1 MAVLDP
7 PLDRIPTSAVLIG
20 GEHLPPAA
28 GDIHRH
34 HYAATGRPTVDVV
47 LGGAAEMSAAAAAA
61 RSALPRW
68 WATPPAGRRDAL
80 LRLADLIAGDA
91 ETLTGLQVLEIGLP
105 RQFAAATPQVAAEF
119 LRYNAG
125 WVDKLG
131 GEVAAGATSHGW
143 SHTLDEP
150 YGVVAALLP
159 YNGAVAMLGQV
170 LGPVLAA
177 GNAVVVKPSELAPF
191 TAVRI
196 GELCQQAG
204 LPTGLVNVVTSD
216 AAGGEALVRTPG
228 VDKVHLT
235 GGVSTARR
243 ILAATADRLTPASL
257 ELGGSSAHLI
267 FADADLRAAARQA
280 LAGAVILNGQA
291 CARGSR
297 ILVEDAVYDR
307 VLDLVLARL
316 SQLVVGDPQR
326 PGTVLGPLVSR
337 AAADRIVGVVDRARR
352 DPAAG
357 TLVAGGERPDG
368 DLAGGFFVTPT
379 VFSGVEPTAELAQ
392 EEVLGPVLAFSRF
405 SAEDEAVTLANGTRY
420 GLAAYLHTTD
430 LRRAHRLVRALDA
443 GAVWV
448 NGFPGLS
455 PATPFGGTG
464 HSGYGRLGG
473 RAGVEEFRRPK
484 TVWFGR

>member
-20 GEHLPPAA
+20 GDHVPSAT
-28 GDIHRH
+28 GGIYRH
-34 HYAATGRPTVDVV
+34 HYAATGRPTVEVV
-47 LGGAAEMSAAAAAA
+47 GGGAAEMSAAVAAA

-68 WATPPAGRRDAL
+68 WAMPPAGRRDAL
-80 LRLADLIAGDA
+80 LRLADLIIEDA
-91 ETLTGLQVLEIGLP
+91 ETLTELQVLEIGLP
-105 RQFAAATPQVAAEF
+105 RQFAAATPQVAADF

-125 WVDKLG
+125 WIDKSG
-131 GEVAAGATSHGW
+131 GEVVAGAVGHGW

-196 GELCQQAG
+196 GEHCRRAG

-216 AAGGEALVRTPG
+216 AVGGEALVRTAG
-228 VDKVHLT
+228 VDKIHLT
-235 GGVSTARR
+235 GGVPTARR
-243 ILAATADRLTPASL
+243 ILTAAAERLTPASL

-280 LAGAVILNGQA
+280 LSGAVILNGQA
-291 CARGSR
+291 CARASR
-297 ILVEDAVYDR
+297 ILVEDSVYDR
-307 VLDLVLARL
+307 VLDLVLSRL
-316 SQLVVGDPQR
+316 SKLVVGDPQR
-326 PGTVLGPLVSR
+326 PGTVLGPLVSQ
-337 AAADRIVGVVDRARR
+337 AAVDHCTEVIDRARR
-352 DPAAG
+352 DAAVG
-357 TLVAGGERPDG
+357 KLVIGGERLGG
-368 DLAGGFFVTPT
+368 DLADGYFVAPT
-379 VFSGVEPTAELAQ
+379 VFSGVEPAAELVQ

-405 SAEDEAVTLANGTRY
+405 STEDDAVAVANGTRY

-448 NGFPGLS
+448 NGFSGLS

-484 TVWFGR
+484 AVWFGR